1 MLSFCLIAVLQ
12 QIDAGHKY
20 NYPRIQA
27 FLYTPKL
34 YQVSENTHFFE
45 WLTLRVG
52 QFSA

>member
-1 MLSFCLIAVLQ
+1 MLSFCLIVVLQ
-12 QIDAGHKY
+12 TGTGHKY
-20 NYPRIQA
+20 NYPSIQA
-27 FLYTPKL
+27 FLYTPEL

>member
-1 MLSFCLIAVLQ
+1 MLSFYLIAALQ
-12 QIDAGHKY
+12 QMVAGHKY
-20 NYPRIQA
+20 NYPRLKA

-52 QFSA
+52 QFLA